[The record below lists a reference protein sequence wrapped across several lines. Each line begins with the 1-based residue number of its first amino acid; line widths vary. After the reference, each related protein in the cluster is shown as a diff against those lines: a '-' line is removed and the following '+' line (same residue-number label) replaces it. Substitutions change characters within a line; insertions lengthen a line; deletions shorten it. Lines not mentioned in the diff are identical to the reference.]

1 MAETFV
7 VEFTVAGVPVS
18 LQTRNKAAKAAW
30 EALVHQASFQAHP
43 AGNPPFHGP
52 LRAAIYYFPDIPMPG
67 DIDNIVKPI
76 LDALC
81 NRVYVDDHQVATVMA
96 RKLDPGQVFTTNN
109 PSATLLAALGAPKP
123 LVYIRISDDPLGE
136 PL

>member
-1 MAETFV
+1 MAFL
-7 VEFTVAGVPVS
+7 VEFTVPGVPVS

-30 EALVHQASFQAHP
+30 MGLVKTSSTAAYPVGTPLFQGAM
-43 AGNPPFHGP
+43 
-52 LRAAIYYFPDIPMPG
+52 RVAIYYFSAAAMPG

-81 NRVYVDDHQVATVMA
+81 QRVYVDDQAVATVIV
-96 RKLDPGQVFTTNN
+96 RKIDPGQAVGTTN
-109 PSATLLAALGAPKP
+109 PSPTLLSALTGARP
-123 LVYIRISDDPLGE
+123 LVYIRISDDPMSE